1 MKFLSFLISLLLH
14 VLFALVFI
22 LIVRTSAL
30 VVKKAQVYNVN
41 LIVIKENNQKSK
53 VKVNSKTKYKHETKH
68 KTVYKKVSRKHKPKN
83 KSHILKKPIK
93 KKQKPKPK
101 PKPKEK
107 PKKQVGLKPN
117 IEKKIRLMKE
127 KIMIQR
133 IKQNLLREKIR
144 EIKERVLSEEE
155 AKKSFSEKLA
165 RSYIALIE
173 SLIYKNWGVAKDIV
187 KNNVFITKVEIKLDY
202 RGNLIKLYMVKSS
215 KNAYFDGT
223 VMNAIKLSE
232 PFPPPPKEILSGG
245 AVDFII
251 TFDSREKE

>member
-14 VLFALVFI
+14 ALFVLVFI
-22 LIVRTSAL
+22 FIVRTSAL
-30 VVKKAQVYNVN
+30 IVKKAQVYNVN
-41 LIVIKENNQKSK
+41 LIVVKENNQKSK
-53 VKVNSKTKYKHETKH
+53 VEVNIKAKHRNETKH
-68 KTVYKKVSRKHKPKN
+68 RIISKKVPRKHKPKN
-83 KSHILKKPIK
+83 KPHILKKSLKIK
-93 KKQKPKPK
+93 Q
-101 PKPKEK
+101 KPKEK
-107 PKKQVGLKPN
+107 PKKLAGIKPD
-117 IEKKIRLMKE
+117 IKKKIRLMKE

-155 AKKSFSEKLA
+155 AKRSFSEKLA

-187 KNNVFITKVEIKLDY
+187 KNNVFIAKVEIKLDY

-215 KNAYFDGT
+215 QNAYFDGT
-223 VMNAIKLSE
+223 VMNAIKSSE

-245 AVDFII
+245 VVDFII